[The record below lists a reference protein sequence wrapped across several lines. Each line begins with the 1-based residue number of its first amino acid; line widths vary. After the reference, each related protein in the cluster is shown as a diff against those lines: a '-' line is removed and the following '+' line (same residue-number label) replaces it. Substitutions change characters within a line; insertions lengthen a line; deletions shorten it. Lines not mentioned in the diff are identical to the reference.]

1 VIDISKSRQFSTN
14 VKYSIILW
22 TVQELKVS
30 NTNSICVVKYSML
43 HTFMTPCLHKLLRV
57 CHEVISLIAFS
68 HRIFKQNNC
77 DVKYCTWKYQTIL
90 HFLCSCSYLVIF
102 LLSSQFYWQIRL
114 KSTAYFFDPPCTVPY
129 NMLRQWHEGQALCML
144 KVCHLFPKVLF
155 WTGRGLGGT
164 ARSNGE
170 EQIVNNSMAAC
181 ENWYELMCTFHK
193 QRKYHYN
200 STWQQLKRRN
210 ASKTNGGSINMRLSS
225 VS

>member
-1 VIDISKSRQFSTN
+1 MAPVFSPGPHSGSISGWLVHFHFFSIIWDSVYIGWVKKVSHCTVIDISKSRQFSTN

-57 CHEVISLIAFS
+57 CLEVISLIAFS

-77 DVKYCTWKYQTIL
+77 DVKYFTWKYQTIL

-144 KVCHLFPKVLF
+144 KFCHLFPKVLF
-155 WTGRGLGGT
+155 WTGRGLGATG
-164 ARSNGE
+164 
-170 EQIVNNSMAAC
+170 
-181 ENWYELMCTFHK
+181 
-193 QRKYHYN
+193 
-200 STWQQLKRRN
+200 
-210 ASKTNGGSINMRLSS
+210 
-225 VS
+225 